1 MASRVSAARPT
12 SAEELLSTAVK
23 IDAPLVTTGLD
34 VVPATARA
42 LEAAGYDGVYTFE
55 GPHDPF
61 FPLVLA
67 AHETER
73 LNLATAVA
81 IAFARSPMTVANSA
95 YDLTRL
101 SCGRFALGLGS
112 QIKPHIEKRFSMP
125 WSHPAPRMREF
136 VLALHA
142 IWDAWQ
148 ESTPLHFDGNFYSH
162 SLMTPFFDPGPNPFG
177 SPPVWLAGVG
187 PGMTEVA
194 GEVGDGFIVH
204 PFTTER
210 YLREYLWP
218 HLDRGLA
225 RSGRT
230 RADLEV
236 SFPVM
241 VVIGRT
247 DEDLAAAAIATKAQI
262 AFYGSTPAY
271 RVVLEAH
278 GWGDLQGEL
287 NRLSKVGDW
296 GAMAAAIDDE
306 MLATFAVRG
315 TPKEIAA
322 TVAQRYG
329 AMIDRVAF
337 NTPYTVDPGIWPE
350 VLDAFSGYR

>member
-1 MASRVSAARPT
+1 MK
-12 SAEELLSTAVK
+12 L
-23 IDAPLVTTGLD
+23 DAPLVATGLD
-34 VVPATARA
+34 VVPALARA

-67 AHETER
+67 ADATDR
-73 LNLATAVA
+73 LELATAVA
-81 IAFARSPMTVANSA
+81 IAFARNPMTVANVA
-95 YDLTRL
+95 YDLQRL
-101 SCGRFALGLGS
+101 SGGRFALGLGS
-112 QIKPHIEKRFSMP
+112 QIKPHIERRFSMP

-136 VLALHA
+136 VLALRA
-142 IWDAWQ
+142 IWGAWQ
-148 ESTPLHFDGNFYSH
+148 ESTPLRFEGDFYRH
-162 SLMTPFFDPGPNPFG
+162 TLMTPFFDPGPNPFG
-177 SPPVWLAGVG
+177 LPRVWLAGVG

-210 YLREYLWP
+210 YLRDHLWP

-241 VVIGRT
+241 VVTGET
-247 DEDLAAAAIATKAQI
+247 EEDLAAAALATKAQI

-287 NRLSKVGDW
+287 NRLSKTGDW
-296 GAMAAAIDDE
+296 GAMADAIDDE
-306 MLATFAVRG
+306 LLTTFAVRG
-315 TPKEIAA
+315 TPQEVAA
-322 TVAQRYG
+322 TVAERYG
-329 AMIDRVAF
+329 DVIDRVAC
-337 NTPYTVDPGIWPE
+337 NTPYAVAPATWTA
-350 VLDAFSGYR
+350 VLDAFSAYR

>member
-1 MASRVSAARPT
+1 
-12 SAEELLSTAVK
+12 VK

-34 VVPATARA
+34 VVPAAARA
-42 LEAAGYDGVYTFE
+42 LEEAGYDGVYTFE

-67 AHETER
+67 ADATER

-81 IAFARSPMTVANSA
+81 IAFARNPMTVANIA
-95 YDLTRL
+95 YDLQQL
-101 SCGRFALGLGS
+101 SSGRFALGLGS
-112 QIKPHIEKRFSMP
+112 QIKPHIERRFSMA

-136 VLALHA
+136 VLALRA
-142 IWDAWQ
+142 IWGAWQ
-148 ESTPLHFDGNFYSH
+148 ESTPLRFEGDFYRH
-162 SLMTPFFDPGPNPFG
+162 TLMTPFFDPGPNPFG
-177 SPPVWLAGVG
+177 PPRVWLAGVG

-210 YLREYLWP
+210 YLREHLWP
-218 HLDRGLA
+218 HLDRGLS
-225 RSGRT
+225 RSGRSRT
-230 RADLEV
+230 DLEV

-241 VVIGRT
+241 VVTGET
-247 DEDLAAAAIATKAQI
+247 DDDLAAATVATKAQI

-278 GWGDLQGEL
+278 GWGELQDEL

-296 GAMAAAIDDE
+296 GAMAAAIDDD
-306 MLATFAVRG
+306 MLATFAVCG
-315 TPKEIAA
+315 TPQEVAA
-322 TVAQRYG
+322 TIALRYG
-329 AMIDRVAF
+329 DVIDRVAC
-337 NTPYTVDPGIWPE
+337 NTPYAVASDTWAA
-350 VLDAFSGYR
+350 VLDAFSAYR